1 MRKSVHNFT
10 AALVAGTALLAS
22 AAVPAPVTTIALGPQ
37 PPFGSAVQMAV
48 SGGTDRIYVLNST
61 VSQLTP
67 VAPSIAIVDIAGSTR
82 MGILQPVL
90 PPGSNLVGAS
100 ETRNAVKGFAV
111 NPSNNKVYVAY
122 ASPTGSTVV
131 EIDSTT
137 DTIAATATVA
147 GTIANIAV
155 NPSTNKVYAIANGQL
170 LVFDGGT
177 LVQLTTIAGVEN
189 GALLVNPANN
199 KIYVGV
205 AGAAFGVA
213 VIDGSRDVTIAAVT
227 VPSDVYDLA
236 ISPVSNNLYSK
247 PNAPTAGSDLAVYE
261 IDGTTNQLIATIASP
276 AGITAGFSPNFDYI
290 DGVHNTIY
298 SGPVAIDGAT
308 NATRQGLPAFEF
320 PLGTTPPVT
329 CQSVQS
335 PVVDFALGNMYGGC
349 DGAIAVA
356 DVTTGTIRNLA
367 AVNFAVVWAK
377 LAVDPSSHAVY
388 GISGGGVTIVN
399 PVSLTSTQAQ
409 MGDIAGGVAANPVTN
424 QVYITD
430 ESLSSAVILN
440 GATNSITGK
449 TFAPV
454 GGMIGAAFQPGGA
467 TSIAINKTKNQ
478 YIVAGGNGA
487 IVFDGVTNAPLA
499 SVRPQLI
506 AGNGLPAPVGFLFM
520 SVNETTN
527 KMYTTNNASIF
538 ITDLATGVFQLFVSP
553 QTKAGEICTVRGL
566 TVNSA
571 QNLVYASSVCQS
583 ASPVLFVFDGSSA
596 ATIQIVDLGAN
607 IPLGSNVANV
617 LYNPTSDKI
626 YIANYGGFD
635 VVTGVAN
642 NPSTEVYNAVTF
654 AHLASIPNVAGAM
667 AVDTVLNAVY
677 GLSDTQAL
685 SGDGVAGA
693 VIDGNT
699 DTLSSTIP
707 LAFVISSS
715 QPVPVAVNEAT
726 GMVYYVNS
734 ATGAISVFQGSLPN
748 PGSFTVSGQLSGPAA
763 AGITITAKG
772 GITATA
778 VTNAAGAYTMAGL
791 TPGVYV
797 VSPSAPGI
805 FFSPLSQSVN
815 ITTANISGI
824 NFGSLTSPIAITGMT
839 LAPFNTIASGVTTTA
854 TVTLNEAAPA
864 GGVSV
869 TLSSTITKL
878 IKIPATLTIP
888 AGSMSA
894 SFTIQASGTNVA
906 TPITLGATYQG
917 SLALQLSFASVVLT
931 VSPGDTVHIKTA
943 TFSKSTQLITVT
955 ATSTNPQAVLQLFL
969 ASGNQLL
976 GTLMNLGS
984 GNYSIQVPF
993 NSGTPA
999 SINVKS
1005 NLGGSTGQ
1013 GVTVTP

>member
-1 MRKSVHNFT
+1 MRKYAPNFIP
-10 AALVAGTALLAS
+10 ALVAGTALLAS
-22 AAVPAPVTTIALGPQ
+22 AAGPVPVTTIALGPQ

-48 SGGTDRIYVLNST
+48 NAGTNRIYVLNST
-61 VSQLTP
+61 VSQLAP
-67 VAPSIAIVDIAGSTR
+67 VAPSIAIIDIASSTR
-82 MGILQPVL
+82 TGILQPVL

-122 ASPTGSTVV
+122 ASSTASTVV

-137 DTIAATATVA
+137 DTIAATAAVA

-170 LVFDGGT
+170 LVFDGST
-177 LVQLTTIAGVEN
+177 LVQLTAIAGLEN
-189 GALLVNPANN
+189 GALLVNPVNN

-205 AGAAFGVA
+205 TGAAFGVA

-227 VPSDVYDLA
+227 LPSDVYDLA
-236 ISPVSNNLYSK
+236 LSPVSNNVYSK

-261 IDGTTNQLIATIASP
+261 IDGSTNQLIASIASP
-276 AGITAGFSPNFDYI
+276 AGITAGFGPNFDYI
-290 DGVHNTIY
+290 DGIHNTIY

-320 PLGTTPPVT
+320 PLGATPPAT

-367 AVNFAVVWAK
+367 AVNFVVVWAK

-388 GISGGGVTIVN
+388 GISGGSVTIFN
-399 PVSLTSTQAQ
+399 PVSLASTQAH
-409 MGDIAGGVAANPVTN
+409 MGDIAGGVAANPITN

-430 ESLSSAVILN
+430 ESLSAAVILN
-440 GATNSITGK
+440 GATNAITGE

-487 IVFDGVTNAPLA
+487 IVFDGVSNAPLA
-499 SVRPQLI
+499 SVRPQLL

-520 SVNETTN
+520 SVNETTD
-527 KMYTTNNASIF
+527 KMYTTDNAHIF
-538 ITDLATGVFQLFVSP
+538 ITDLATGIFQLFVSP
-553 QTKAGEICTVRGL
+553 QTKAGETCTVRGL

-583 ASPVLFVFDGSSA
+583 ASPVLFVFDGATA
-596 ATIQIVDLGAN
+596 ATVQVVDLGAN

-617 LYNPTSDKI
+617 LYNPKSNKI
-626 YIANYGGFD
+626 YVANYGGFD
-635 VVTGVAN
+635 VVTGTPN

-667 AVDTVLNAVY
+667 AVDTVLNTVY

-685 SGDGVAGA
+685 SGDGVAGT

-707 LAFVISSS
+707 LGFVISSL
-715 QPVPVAVNEAT
+715 QPVPIAVNEAT

-734 ATGAISVFQGSLPN
+734 ATGVISVFQGSLPN

-763 AGITITAKG
+763 AGITIAAKG
-772 GITATA
+772 SVTATT
-778 VTNAAGAYTMAGL
+778 VTSAAGAYTIAGL

-815 ITTANISGI
+815 ITTANITGV

-839 LAPFNTIASGVTTTA
+839 LSPFNTIASGVTTTA

-888 AGSMSA
+888 AGSTSA
-894 SFTIQASGTNVA
+894 SFTIQASGTNVV

-917 SLALQLSFASVVLT
+917 SLALQPSFASVALT
-931 VSPGDTVHIKTA
+931 VSPGDTVHIKSA

-955 ATSTNPQAVLQLFL
+955 AASTNPQAVLQLFL

-976 GTLMNLGS
+976 GTFANLGS

-1005 NLGGSTGQ
+1005 NLGGSAGQ